1 MIWFAL
7 PVAFLLGMDCCRWL
21 LRRRVAQRLRAAAS
35 SGGAV
40 AAEGG
45 RAAAFCDR
53 LAAAALI
60 EDISAVAGLRDR
72 EGRAERIRALR
83 RFEENSKT
91 DRGPGAPTAP

>member
-21 LRRRVAQRLRAAAS
+21 LRRRVARRLRAAS

-40 AAEGG
+40 AADGG
-45 RAAAFCDR
+45 FAAAFYDR

-60 EDISAVAGLRDR
+60 EEISAVAGLRDR

-91 DRGPGAPTAP
+91 DRGPGAANTP

>member
-21 LRRRVAQRLRAAAS
+21 LRRRVARRLRAAS

-45 RAAAFCDR
+45 RAAAFYDR

-72 EGRAERIRALR
+72 EGRAERIRALH